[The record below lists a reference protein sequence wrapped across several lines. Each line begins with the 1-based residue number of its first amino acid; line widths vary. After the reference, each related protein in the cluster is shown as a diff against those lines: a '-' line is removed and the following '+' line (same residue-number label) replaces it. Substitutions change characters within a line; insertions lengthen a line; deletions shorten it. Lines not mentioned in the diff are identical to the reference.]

1 MKKIRY
7 EEGKEE
13 QKIWEQKQKE
23 KRKMASAQDH
33 LISAE
38 GIAREKNSKGY
49 RWLKDSFQKPFEELK
64 TIDSETKEKIDFLE
78 KRIKEKFVKIDLE
91 INYKIE
97 KYKAKNGRRF

>member
-1 MKKIRY
+1 
-7 EEGKEE
+7 
-13 QKIWEQKQKE
+13 
-23 KRKMASAQDH
+23 MASAQDH

-38 GIAREKNSKGY
+38 GKAREKNSKGY

-91 INYKIE
+91 INYKVE
-97 KYKAKNGRRF
+97 KYKAKMEEGFDDVRMLYPIFDDFTSPGYV